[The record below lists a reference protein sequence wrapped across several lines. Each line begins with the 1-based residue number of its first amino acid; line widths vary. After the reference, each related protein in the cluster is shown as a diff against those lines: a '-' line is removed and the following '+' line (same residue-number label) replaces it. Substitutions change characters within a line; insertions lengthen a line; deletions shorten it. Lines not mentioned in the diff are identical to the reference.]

1 MYLNI
6 AVWQINLGKI
16 QKDLLSQGGKRVV
29 ENMLLPDLMEPSKLT
44 ISDDNKLN
52 LDYFV
57 EDKDGLHKCSY
68 SNNIYDEIM
77 LLLEYNFSFMSDCWS
92 QLSKFYTKAI
102 ENNDDLAYRQF
113 FVKAKKVVKEI
124 EKYSKPVSAIIYLHV
139 QQLEEVYHTVNND
152 AMQEIWYQLETAVY
166 MQQYINSVITD
177 LCYDEL
183 VNEDRK
189 KVPMYKGNIEFNIQ
203 IKSCYSNS
211 NYKNIYLINSI
222 EDYYFAV
229 LQAYINSN
237 PMIAQCKY
245 CDKYFV
251 PKTKKATLY
260 CDRIT
265 LNGKSCKVL
274 GARSAFRDSID
285 GDPILKMYYS
295 TKHRLQTYYSRCKL
309 SQHSYLKEYYDWVDK
324 FEPLVQKYKAGEYEG
339 EKLQK
344 EIAESSI

>member
-1 MYLNI
+1 ME
-6 AVWQINLGKI
+6 K
-16 QKDLLSQGGKRVV
+16 
-29 ENMLLPDLMEPSKLT
+29 MLLPDLMEPSKLT
-44 ISDDNKLN
+44 ISKDNKLN

-77 LLLEYNFSFMSDCWS
+77 LLLEYNFSFMSGCWS
-92 QLSKFYTKAI
+92 QLSNFYTKAI
-102 ENNDDLAYRQF
+102 ENNDNLAYRQF
-113 FVKAKKVVKEI
+113 FVKAKRVVKEI
-124 EKYSKPVSAIIYLHV
+124 EKYSKPVSAIIYLDI
-139 QQLEEVYHTVNND
+139 QQLEEVYHTVNDD

-189 KVPMYKGNIEFNIQ
+189 KVPMYKGNIEFNVQ

-251 PKTKKATLY
+251 PKTKKVTLY

-265 LNGKSCKVL
+265 QNGKSCKVL
-274 GARSAFRDSID
+274 GARSAFKDSID
-285 GDPILKMYYS
+285 GDPILKLYYS
-295 TKHRLQTYYSRCKL
+295 TKHRLQTYYSRCRL

-339 EKLQK
+339 EKLK
-344 EIAESSI
+344 MEIAESSI